1 MKMFPHYSA
10 QAEVLVDG
18 DISFFVDISSK
29 ELIKRDAKCRSVIL
43 DVIQVEHN
51 RCHWFRLQQ
60 L

>member
-29 ELIKRDAKCRSVIL
+29 E
-43 DVIQVEHN
+43 
-51 RCHWFRLQQ
+51 
-60 L
+60 